1 MEFIDIDV
9 KPLYQEEGEKGINR
23 LIERAGRT
31 CYKSTDRITDD
42 SADIFVGR
50 MIKNE
55 HYAMLEHGTVY
66 LIIPDSTHLWLAD
79 AFMGNKYTKCRRHD
93 GCTYVTTNLRVI
105 VENKYLNE
113 HYRDFLVDKP
123 SEFHPKRLTINF
135 KCSIGVS
142 RETNRHRVNSM
153 AEESTRYINYMREKF
168 GAILKFV
175 NLKYILGKSY
185 DEKVN
190 EKCTNTDLPTL
201 SDIALNRESSELFD
215 NPIFWFIYSFKVA
228 ELSYSNLIRLGLQPQ
243 QAKRVLPLG
252 LSSELCHTAF
262 IDDWEHFLN
271 LRYFEKTGAVDPEM
285 KAVATKIHEIVEH
298 YKTM

>member
-66 LIIPDSTHLWLAD
+66 LTIPDGTASWLVD
-79 AFMGNKYTKCRRHD
+79 AFMSNKYTECRRHD
-93 GCTYVTTNLRVI
+93 GNTYITTNLRVI
-105 VENKYLNE
+105 VENDID
-113 HYRDFLVDKP
+113 YRDFLVDKP

-168 GAILKFV
+168 DAILKFV

-190 EKCTNTDLPTL
+190 EKCTDTDLLTL

-228 ELSYSNLIRLGLQPQ
+228 ELSYSNLMRLGLQPQ

>member
-9 KPLYQEEGEKGINR
+9 KPLYQEEGEKGINS

-42 SADIFVGR
+42 SADIFVRR

-66 LIIPDSTHLWLAD
+66 LTIPDGTDSWLVNE
-79 AFMGNKYTKCRRHD
+79 FMGNKYTKCRRHD
-93 GCTYVTTNLRVI
+93 GNTYITTNLRVI
-105 VENKYLNE
+105 VENDLN
-113 HYRDFLVDKP
+113 YRDFLVDKP

-190 EKCTNTDLPTL
+190 EECVNTDLPTL

-215 NPIFWFIYSFKVA
+215 NPIFWFIYSFKAA
-228 ELSYSNLIRLGLQPQ
+228 ELSYSNLVRLGLQPQ

-262 IDDWEHFLN
+262 IDDWEHFLG
-271 LRYFEKTGAVDPEM
+271 LRYFEKTGVVDPEM